1 MSGPV
6 MGRSAKTL
14 WATSPT
20 VREEC
25 LLDEHFSATIQVGL
39 RAMAPLSGTN

>member
-1 MSGPV
+1 M

-20 VREEC
+20 VRQMC
-25 LLDEHFSATIQVGL
+25 LLDEHPGATIQVGL